1 MNDRVELSGKCE
13 YALLA
18 LIELARGHSN
28 GEPQQI
34 KQLAD
39 RQNIPD
45 RYLEQLLATLRRGG
59 IVRSVRGARGGYL
72 LAREPWQISMQDVVH
87 CIDGTEMQRTEAID
101 QQSVTIERQILV
113 DINVELCKA
122 VEDVLAAYSLQDL
135 LEIRENR
142 ASTDLMYYI

>member
-1 MNDRVELSGKCE
+1 MELSGKCE

-18 LIELARGHSN
+18 LIELARGHNN

-34 KQLAD
+34 KQLAEK
-39 RQNIPD
+39 QNIPD

-72 LAREPWQISMQDVVH
+72 LAREPWQISMQDVVY
-87 CIDGTEMQRTEAID
+87 CIDGAEPQRIESTD

-113 DINVELCKA
+113 DINHELCKA
-122 VEDVLAAYSLQDL
+122 AEDVLAGYSLQDL